1 MGKRDATF
9 DTVVFVRGQRTYMDR
24 EKSQSLSGVKSDASA
39 PVAIQPLVPGVRER
53 TFFQRRAHIF
63 FASSANKFGLVAL
76 AIFVLCAA
84 FPVRWLPHDPTFV
97 APGQRHI
104 PPFWQTDGDAAYP
117 LGTDHLGRDILSRL
131 IFSAR
136 YTLAVMVFA
145 VVIATGAG
153 VVAGL
158 LSGFYG
164 GIPDSLISRLVDIQ
178 LAFPLVLLA
187 IAVLAII
194 GPGFF
199 NLVLILGLFDWARYT
214 RVVRSSTLSVKAND
228 YIEAARAVGVSNF
241 RILVRHILPNVVS
254 PILVL
259 TTFALAR
266 VLLAE
271 SALSFLGLG
280 IAPPRSTWGGMI
292 GDGRN
297 YLYEAWW
304 SSAIPGLAISLTVL
318 AINFVGDGLRDALD
332 PQMETD
338 ETGG

>member
-1 MGKRDATF
+1 MNREHAQ
-9 DTVVFVRGQRTYMDR
+9 VLSRT
-24 EKSQSLSGVKSDASA
+24 SSDASDSVMG
-39 PVAIQPLVPGVRER
+39 PSVVSGVRER
-53 TFFQRRAHIF
+53 TFFQRRARIF
-63 FASSANKFGLVAL
+63 FAGSANKVGLV
-76 AIFVLCAA
+76 IVIVFVLCAA

-104 PPFWQTDGDAAYP
+104 PPIWQSGGDAAYP
-117 LGTDHLGRDILSRL
+117 LGTDHLGRDMLSRL

-136 YTLAVMVFA
+136 YTLAVMVCA
-145 VVIATGAG
+145 VFIATGAG

-164 GIPDSLISRLVDIQ
+164 GILDSIINRLVDIQ

-187 IAVLAII
+187 IAVLAVI
-194 GPGFF
+194 GPGFA
-199 NLVLILGLFDWARYT
+199 NLVLILGLFDWAGYT
-214 RVVRSSTLSVKAND
+214 RVVRGSTLSVRTSD
-228 YIEAARAVGVSNF
+228 FIEAAKAIGASNS
-241 RILVRHILPNVVS
+241 RILLRHVLPNVIS

-280 IAPPRSTWGGMI
+280 IPPPQATWGGMI
-292 GDGRN
+292 GDARN

-304 SSAIPGLAISLTVL
+304 SSAIPGIAISLTVL

-332 PQMETD
+332 PQMETND
-338 ETGG
+338 IG

>member
-1 MGKRDATF
+1 MRNRDVTF
-9 DTVVFVRGQRTYMDR
+9 DTVVFTRGQRIYMDR
-24 EKSQSLSGVKSDASA
+24 EQSQSLSGVKSDASA
-39 PVAIQPLVPGVRER
+39 PGATQSLASGVRER
-53 TFFQRRAHIF
+53 TFFQRRGRVF
-63 FASSANKFGLVAL
+63 FASSANKISLVIL
-76 AIFVLCAA
+76 ILFVISAA

-104 PPFWQTDGDAAYP
+104 PPFWQADGDVAYP
-117 LGTDHLGRDILSRL
+117 LGTDHLGRDMFSRL
-131 IFSAR
+131 IYSTRF
-136 YTLAVMVFA
+136 TLAVMVLA
-145 VVIATGAG
+145 VLIAIGAG

-164 GIPDSLISRLVDIQ
+164 GILDSSISRLVDIQ

-187 IAVLAII
+187 IAVLAMI
-194 GPGFF
+194 GPGFI

-214 RVVRSSTLSVKAND
+214 RVVRSSTLSVKAYD
-228 YIEAARAVGVSNF
+228 YIEAAQAVGASNF
-241 RILVRHILPNVVS
+241 RILVRHVLPNVVS

>member
-1 MGKRDATF
+1 MDPEHAQTMGGVGPDAAAP
-9 DTVVFVRGQRTYMDR
+9 DV
-24 EKSQSLSGVKSDASA
+24 SPSLSSGVK
-39 PVAIQPLVPGVRER
+39 ER
-53 TFFQRRAHIF
+53 TFLQRRSRIF
-63 FASSANKFGLVAL
+63 FASSANKIGLVIL

-84 FPVRWLPHDPTFV
+84 FPVAWLPHDPTFG

-104 PPFWQTDGDAAYP
+104 PPLWHEDGDAAFP
-117 LGTDHLGRDILSRL
+117 LGTDHLGRDMLSRL

-136 YTLAVMVFA
+136 YTLAVMVCA
-145 VVIATGAG
+145 VLIATGAG

-158 LSGFYG
+158 LSGYYG

-194 GPGFF
+194 GPGFL

-214 RVVRSSTLSVKAND
+214 RVVRSSTLSVKAYD
-228 YIEAARAVGVSNF
+228 YIEAAKAVGASNS
-241 RILVRHILPNVVS
+241 RILTRHTLPNVVS

-280 IAPPRSTWGGMI
+280 IAPPRATWGGMI

-304 SSAIPGLAISLTVL
+304 SSALPGLAITLTVL

-332 PQMETD
+332 PQMETG